1 MDRGDWQA
9 VVHGAIKSTQAPQE
23 YDFIKSMAEQVYF
36 VLVKKREKNTAYLS
50 AMEIIKKDI
59 FSIKSFHIPNF

>member
-9 VVHGAIKSTQAPQE
+9 VVRGAIKSTQAPQE
-23 YDFIKSMAEQVYF
+23 YDFIKTMAELFNF
-36 VLVKKREKNTAYLS
+36 VLVKKRERNTAYLS
-50 AMEIIKKDI
+50 ATEIIKKDI